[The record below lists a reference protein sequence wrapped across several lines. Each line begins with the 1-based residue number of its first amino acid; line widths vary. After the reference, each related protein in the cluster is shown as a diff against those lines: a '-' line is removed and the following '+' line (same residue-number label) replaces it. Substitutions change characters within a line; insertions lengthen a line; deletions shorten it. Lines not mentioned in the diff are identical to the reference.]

1 MKNHNL
7 KFLMVTGV
15 CVLAVFFSL
24 TAKVL
29 AQSSTTPKITNQST
43 PFNGLQKKEI
53 EKIIGEYLRKNPEI
67 IIESIR
73 NMQARERQQEQQR
86 GRNNLVTYREM
97 IFNDPTSPV
106 GGNPKGDV
114 TIVEFFDYNCSF
126 CKRVFPTVKKLLEED
141 KNIRYVFKEFP
152 ILSPTS
158 ELAAR
163 AALAAWRQDKSK
175 YVQLHTEFIKSRGG
189 FTESRIMRMAGK
201 LGFDTVQLKKDMG
214 SARISQ
220 IINGNRA
227 LAQRLGITG
236 TPGFIIGNQI
246 YPGAADMATFK
257 NLVAQA
263 RKG

>member
-1 MKNHNL
+1 MKNHIL
-7 KFLMVTGV
+7 KFLTVTGV
-15 CVLAVFFSL
+15 YLMAASVSL
-24 TAKVL
+24 IPEAKG
-29 AQSSTTPKITNQST
+29 QSSTMPKIIGQST
-43 PFNGLQKKEI
+43 PFSALQKKEI
-53 EKIIGEYLRKNPEI
+53 QKIIGDYLRDNPKI

-73 NMQARERQQEQQR
+73 TMQARERQRKQER
-86 GRNNLVTYREM
+86 GIKNLVTYREM
-97 IFNDPTSPV
+97 IFNDPTSPI
-106 GGNPKGDV
+106 GGNPNGDV

-126 CKRVFPTVKKLLEED
+126 CKRVFLIVQKLLEED

-152 ILSPTS
+152 ILSLSS

-163 AALAAWRQDKSK
+163 AALAAWRQDKPK

-189 FTESRIMRMAGK
+189 FTESRIMRIAKK
-201 LGFDTVQLKKDMG
+201 LGLDTVQLKKDMQ
-214 SARISQ
+214 SAKIGQ

-257 NLVAQA
+257 SLVAAA

>member
-1 MKNHNL
+1 MKKRTL
-7 KFLMVTGV
+7 LLMAISGI
-15 CVLAVFFSL
+15 CLLAVSL
-24 TAKVL
+24 GLTVKVQ
-29 AQSSTTPKITNQST
+29 AQSSTTPKISNQST
-43 PFNGLQKKEI
+43 PFNGSQKKEI
-53 EKIIGEYLRKNPEI
+53 ERIIGEYLRNNPEI

-73 NMQARERQQEQQR
+73 NMQARDRQQEQQR
-86 GRNNLVTYREM
+86 GRKNLVTYREM

-126 CKRVFPTVKKLLEED
+126 CKRVFPIVKKLLEED

-152 ILSPTS
+152 ILSPQS

-189 FTESRIMRMAGK
+189 FTESRIMRMAK
-201 LGFDTVQLKKDMG
+201 SLGLNTEQLKKDMS
-214 SARISQ
+214 SAKISQ